1 MAVSYMILF
10 EALPHEGRKEDYLN
24 LAGPLGELLPDQ
36 PGFIGIER
44 FESIM
49 TPGKLISISF
59 WESEE
64 AIEAWFNQPQHREAQ
79 GKARSGI
86 FQSMRITRLKV
97 LSSRDVPT
105 GSP

>member
-1 MAVSYMILF
+1 MSYMILF

-36 PGFIGIER
+36 PGFIAIER

-64 AIEAWFNQPQHREAQ
+64 AIEGWFNHPQHREAQ

-97 LSSRDVPT
+97 LSSREVPT